1 MNDKIRDDMGSF
13 GSDDDCLDQ
22 EITVDDDLPEEG
34 MSTAN
39 SVNSNIGHGSK
50 EVDFKMEDM
59 CRHLKT
65 EDETAVIKSE
75 EFDSTYDSLEIGS
88 CMFSSGSVA
97 KQMCSNK
104 RKSAKPQWVYEGT
117 QLVKGLYE
125 TSSEN
130 KTSEEVKSFGIDR
143 DGEDMNPNEPK
154 PDQ

>member
-1 MNDKIRDDMGSF
+1 MNDKIRDDAGSF
-13 GSDDDCLDQ
+13 GSDEDCLDQ

-34 MSTAN
+34 MSTAK
-39 SVNSNIGHGSK
+39 SLQSNMGHVSK
-50 EVDFKMEDM
+50 EVDLKMEDM
-59 CRHLKT
+59 CRHLKRD
-65 EDETAVIKSE
+65 DETTVIKSE

-88 CMFSSGSVA
+88 CMFSSGSIA

-130 KTSEEVKSFGIDR
+130 KTLEEVKSLGLDC
-143 DGEDMNPNEPK
+143 DGEDVNPNEAK